1 MMVTRVEPLDA
12 TLRARR
18 ALAAVR
24 FTLGAMFVWVFF
36 ENLGKGTYTP
46 DGYASVINYY
56 VTRGHAP
63 AAWKAVMSL
72 LAANAATAGPLQA
85 AAEISFGVLLLLG
98 AFTRIVALGA
108 GAFLASLWVSELG
121 TAWIWELLVPT
132 LAALAISYGGAGRVW
147 GIDAWL
153 SRRYPKLPVW

>member
-1 MMVTRVEPLDA
+1 MMVTIVEPLDS
-12 TLRARR
+12 TLRAGR
-18 ALAAVR
+18 ALALVR
-24 FTLGAMFVWVFF
+24 LTLGAMFVWVFF
-36 ENLGKGTYTP
+36 ENLGKGAYSP
-46 DGYASVINYY
+46 DGYAGVINYY

-98 AFTRIVALGA
+98 AVTRLVALAA

-121 TAWIWELLVPT
+121 TAWIWELLVPA
-132 LAALAISYGGAGRVW
+132 LAAFAVSYGAAGRVW

-153 SRRYPKLPVW
+153 ARRYPKLPVW

>member
-1 MMVTRVEPLDA
+1 MLTIAEAPDA

-18 ALAAVR
+18 ALAVVR
-24 FTLGAMFVWVFF
+24 LTLGAMFVWVFF
-36 ENLGKGTYTP
+36 ENLGKGAYTP
-46 DGYASVINYY
+46 AGYAGVIHYY
-56 VTRGHAP
+56 VTKGHAP

-72 LAANAATAGPLQA
+72 MAANAAIAAPVQA
-85 AAEISFGVLLLLG
+85 ASEISFGVLLLLG
-98 AFTRIVALGA
+98 ACTRLVALAA

-132 LAALAISYGGAGRVW
+132 LAAFAVSYGAAGRVW

-153 SRRYPKLPVW
+153 VRGYPNFPLW